1 MPASWVHENHAP
13 IVSFSHKAS
22 NRHLFLFYRS
32 PKRLE
37 LEDREDGPHCRVRD
51 GRRGGVSA
59 LWQSSE
65 RWGSSVIPEHGAVN
79 AWGSDRRSGFVI
91 CTPHGGSPSD
101 FSRGEFPSWHANEI
115 RRKVT
120 HLTLFL
126 FVSSGILWFFF
137 FSSFSSSPSYFHS
150 LGLSLSFTLFFFFVS
165 IIYFPL
171 HVSLS
176 RSLSPSLHFSLL
188 LATHEIVSSG
198 SAKLFNETVEPQSL
212 PSFSRLFSP
221 SFSLLSCTH
230 LSPWRK

>member
-91 CTPHGGSPSD
+91 STPHGGSPSD

-126 FVSSGILWFFF
+126 FVSSGILWVFFF
-137 FSSFSSSPSYFHS
+137 FQFLPILLSFTWFIFVLHS
-150 LGLSLSFTLFFFFVS
+150 FLLLCLYYLFPFACLSLSFF
-165 IIYFPL
+165 
-171 HVSLS
+171 VSLS
-176 RSLSPSLHFSLL
+176 AFFPPSRHSWNRF
-188 LATHEIVSSG
+188 I
-198 SAKLFNETVEPQSL
+198 
-212 PSFSRLFSP
+212 
-221 SFSLLSCTH
+221 
-230 LSPWRK
+230 RKCQTI